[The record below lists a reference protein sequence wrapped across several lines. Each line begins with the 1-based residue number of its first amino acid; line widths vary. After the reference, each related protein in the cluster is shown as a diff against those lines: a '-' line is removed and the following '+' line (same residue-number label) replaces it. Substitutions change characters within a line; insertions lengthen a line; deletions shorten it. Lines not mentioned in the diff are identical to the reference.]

1 LQNRIIGLR
10 VIENINFMSN
20 VSVFICSWEA
30 PKLYKN
36 NFELKKSDKVIV
48 PTENGN
54 ELGIVLEIDVKS
66 KEETQEEIVR
76 IATKHDIEIWE
87 KYEKEKEALIEKC
100 KEEIKKNNLAM
111 KIIDAKISL
120 DGKQIIFVFTADGR
134 VDFRELVKV
143 LSKDLK
149 KSIRMQQIGS
159 RDEARK
165 LGGFGICGRELC
177 CVKFPGSIPSITT
190 DMARVQQIAHR
201 GTERISGLCGRL
213 MCCLAYEAEQYRS
226 LLEGMP
232 ELYSIVNT
240 KEGKGTVVEIN
251 AMNQEIKIKLENG
264 KYTSIKKE
272 DLK

>member
-1 LQNRIIGLR
+1 
-10 VIENINFMSN
+10 MSN
-20 VSVFICSWEA
+20 VLVSVYSWEN
-30 PKLYKN
+30 PKVYKN
-36 NFELKKSDKVIV
+36 NFELKKNDKIIV
-48 PTENGN
+48 PMENGN
-54 ELGIVLEIDVKS
+54 ELGIVLEVDLKS
-66 KEETQEEIVR
+66 GEESQEEIVR
-76 IATKHDIEIWE
+76 RATARDVEIWE
-87 KYEKEKEALIEKC
+87 KYEKEKEALLEKC
-100 KEEIKKNNLAM
+100 HEEVKKGELAM

-120 DGKQIIFVFTADGR
+120 DGKQAIFVFTADGR

-213 MCCLAYEAEQYRS
+213 MCCLAYEAEQYRN

-232 ELYSIVNT
+232 EVYSVLDT
-240 KEGKGTVVEIN
+240 KEGRGTVVEVN
-251 AMNQEIKIKLENG
+251 AMSQEIKVKLENG
-264 KYTSIKKE
+264 KYISIRKE